1 MWSGMQTPDSL
12 GSSLES
18 PVESALESL
27 WLLLADLRGAVEEE
41 IEAVTTDLSRR
52 RLNRPIP
59 ALSGRLRGEAGTGY
73 RYTFQIAGGTYD
85 IRADDRVRIHAG
97 GRDALGTVHRFDRT
111 LGLLQAVSPE
121 WLGERLDGADLEFD
135 PTWLLRELST
145 RLAEVGQD
153 PEDFF
158 PDTVLGTFGR
168 LPPRLGRVT
177 PRLDS
182 SDDLNAPQRDALER
196 VLGSSAQLVWG
207 PPGTGKSRLVAR
219 AALELALEGRV
230 LLAATTNG
238 AVDEIARRLA
248 AIADPSM
255 LDRDRIIRVGFDLGA
270 APDTRIDLGAVL
282 ARRIEGGAGGVDR
295 TLAEHEG
302 RLGARPPSG
311 SRGASGARGT
321 REEAPAPSPYARAG
335 RLLSL
340 ARARRDTE
348 SARSLGRAMLE
359 IARQAELALEEADI
373 VLTTFAR
380 LSIREELRDL
390 RFESL
395 LIDEASTA
403 PLPYV
408 ALAASRVAGPAIAVG
423 DFQQLPPVVSSTAP
437 AAARWLRTDL
447 FREAGVVPDT
457 GADAGAGGALPS
469 PNDGLCAMLDL
480 QYRMAPDIRELV
492 SEFFYGGRLRDA
504 PEVAERATRRA
515 TGQGT
520 AHAALTV
527 FDTSGLDPR
536 VERVDGSR
544 RNRAHAEAV
553 ADFVGAAARDG
564 IDDIA
569 VVSPY
574 RAQTRHLNDLIRRRL
589 GRAAPAGLEVS
600 TIHRFQGREK
610 RLVIID
616 TVDAPPGRSWFLDE
630 RRNRDFPRL
639 LNVALSRA
647 RERLVIVATVAGL
660 RRTLPRE
667 ALLNRLLVH
676 VERSGSRI
684 AAAPTDLWH
693 GR

>member
-1 MWSGMQTPDSL
+1 M
-12 GSSLES
+12 
-18 PVESALESL
+18 
-27 WLLLADLRGAVEEE
+27 WLLLADLRVAIDEE
-41 IEAVTTDLSRR
+41 IEAVAADLSRR
-52 RLNRPIP
+52 RLDRPIP
-59 ALSGRLRGEAGTGY
+59 ALSGRLRGEAGTGH

-85 IRADDRVRIHAG
+85 IRVDDRVRIHAG
-97 GRDALGTVHRFDRT
+97 GREALGTVHRFDRT

-121 WLGERLDGADLEFD
+121 WLGERLDGAELEFD
-135 PTWLLRELST
+135 PTWLLRELSQ
-145 RLAEVGQD
+145 RLAEVGRD

-158 PDTVLGTFGR
+158 PDTVLGAFGR
-168 LPPRLGRVT
+168 RPPRLGRES
-177 PRLDS
+177 PRLES
-182 SDDLNAPQRDALER
+182 SGDLNEPQRDALER

-219 AALELALEGRV
+219 AALELAVRGRV
-230 LLAATTNG
+230 LVAATTNG

-248 AIADPSM
+248 LVADPAL

-270 APDTRIDLGAVL
+270 APDARIDLGAVL

-302 RLGARPPSG
+302 RLGARRSAEGREGRPGGRPSAG
-311 SRGASGARGT
+311 GRGDP
-321 REEAPAPSPYARAG
+321 PAPSPYVRAG
-335 RLLSL
+335 RLLAL
-340 ARARRDTE
+340 ARSRNDAE

-380 LSIREELRDL
+380 LSIREELREL

-447 FREAGVVPDT
+447 FREAGVVDEALPS
-457 GADAGAGGALPS
+457 LPS

-504 PEVAERATRRA
+504 PEIAERAAERGAPAVGAAAAGGA
-515 TGQGT
+515 TAG
-520 AHAALTV
+520 AVTV
-527 FDTSGLDPR
+527 LDTSGLDPR

-544 RNRAHAEAV
+544 RNRTHAEAV

-574 RAQTRHLNDLIRRRL
+574 RAQTRHLNDLVRRRL
-589 GRAAPAGLEVS
+589 GRAAPANLEVS

-660 RRTLPRE
+660 RRTLPPE
-667 ALLNRLLVH
+667 ALLNRLLAH
-676 VERSGSRI
+676 VEQSGSRVG
-684 AAAPTDLWH
+684 AAPADLWH

>member
-1 MWSGMQTPDSL
+1 M
-12 GSSLES
+12 
-18 PVESALESL
+18 
-27 WLLLADLRGAVEEE
+27 
-41 IEAVTTDLSRR
+41 
-52 RLNRPIP
+52 
-59 ALSGRLRGEAGTGY
+59 
-73 RYTFQIAGGTYD
+73 
-85 IRADDRVRIHAG
+85 RIHAG
-97 GRDALGTVHRFDRT
+97 GREALGTVHRFDRT

-153 PEDFF
+153 PDDFF

-168 LPPRLGRVT
+168 LPPRLGRLP

-219 AALELALEGRV
+219 AALELALGGRV
-230 LLAATTNG
+230 LVAATTNG

-248 AIADPSM
+248 AIADPAM
-255 LDRDRIIRVGFDLGA
+255 LAGDRIIRVGFDLGA
-270 APDTRIDLGAVL
+270 APDTRIDLGAAL

-295 TLAEHEG
+295 TLAEHEA
-302 RLGARPPSG
+302 RLGGRPPSG
-311 SRGASGARGT
+311 SRGVPGSRGT
-321 REEAPAPSPYARAG
+321 QADAPALNPYARAG

-340 ARARRDTE
+340 ARARNDTE

-359 IARQAELALEEADI
+359 IARQSELALEEADI

-380 LSIREELRDL
+380 LSIREELREL

-408 ALAASRVAGPAIAVG
+408 ALAASRVAGPSIAIG

-457 GADAGAGGALPS
+457 GAAARAAAADVMADTGVAAGADTAAGAALPS
-469 PNDGLCAMLDL
+469 PHDGLCAMLDL
-480 QYRMAPDIRELV
+480 QYRMAPEIRELV

-504 PEVAERATRRA
+504 PEVAERATERGTGRA

-564 IDDIA
+564 IEDIA

-647 RERLVIVATVAGL
+647 RDRLVIVATVAGL

>member
-1 MWSGMQTPDSL
+1 MT
-12 GSSLES
+12 
-18 PVESALESL
+18 
-27 WLLLADLRGAVEEE
+27 DLRVAIDEE
-41 IEAVTTDLSRR
+41 IEAVTADLSRR
-52 RLNRPIP
+52 RLDRPIP

-97 GRDALGTVHRFDRT
+97 GREALGVVHRFDRT
-111 LGLLQAVSPE
+111 LGLLQAVSPD
-121 WLGERLDGADLEFD
+121 WLGERLDGAELEFD
-135 PTWLLRELST
+135 PTWLLRELSA

-158 PDTVLGTFGR
+158 PDTVLGAFGR
-168 LPPRLGRVT
+168 LPPRLGRESA
-177 PRLDS
+177 RLDS
-182 SDDLNAPQRDALER
+182 SADLNEPQRDALER

-219 AALELALEGRV
+219 AALELALRGRV
-230 LLAATTNG
+230 LVAATTNG

-248 AIADPSM
+248 SIADPTM

-270 APDTRIDLGAVL
+270 APDTRIDLGAAL
-282 ARRIEGGAGGVDR
+282 ARRIEGGAGGVDSA
-295 TLAEHEG
+295 LAEHEEQ
-302 RLGARPPSG
+302 LGARPPAG
-311 SRGASGARGT
+311 S
-321 REEAPAPSPYARAG
+321 PALSPYARAG

-340 ARARRDTE
+340 ARSRGNAE
-348 SARSLGRAMLE
+348 SARALGRVMLE
-359 IARQAELALEEADI
+359 IARQAERVLEEADI

-380 LSIREELRDL
+380 LSIREELREL

-447 FREAGVVPDT
+447 FREAGVV
-457 GADAGAGGALPS
+457 GGAGAGIDRGAAAVDEAGAGPPLPS
-469 PNDGLCAMLDL
+469 PNDQLCAMLDL

-504 PEVAERATRRA
+504 PEIAARAAAVAARATEP
-515 TGQGT
+515 
-520 AHAALTV
+520 AALAV
-527 FDTSGLDPR
+527 LDTSTLDPR
-536 VERVDGSR
+536 VERLDGSR
-544 RNRAHAEAV
+544 RNRTHAEAV

-589 GRAAPAGLEVS
+589 GRAAPANLEVS

-647 RERLVIVATVAGL
+647 RDRLVIVATVAGL

-667 ALLNRLLVH
+667 ALLNRLLAH
-676 VERSGSRI
+676 VERSGTRLD
-684 AAAPTDLWH
+684 ATPTDLWH
-693 GR
+693 GT

>member
-1 MWSGMQTPDSL
+1 M
-12 GSSLES
+12 
-18 PVESALESL
+18 
-27 WLLLADLRGAVEEE
+27 WLLLADLRVAIDEE
-41 IEAVTTDLSRR
+41 IEAVSADLSRR
-52 RLNRPIP
+52 RLDRPIP
-59 ALSGRLRGEAGTGY
+59 ALSGRLRGEAGTGH

-97 GRDALGTVHRFDRT
+97 GREALGTVHRFDRT

-121 WLGERLDGADLEFD
+121 WLGERLDGAELEFD
-135 PTWLLRELST
+135 PTWLLRELSQ
-145 RLAEVGQD
+145 RLAEVGRD

-158 PDTVLGTFGR
+158 PDTVLGAFGR
-168 LPPRLGRVT
+168 RPPSLGRA
-177 PRLDS
+177 PARLES
-182 SDDLNAPQRDALER
+182 SEDLNQPQRDALER

-219 AALELALEGRV
+219 AALELAVRGRV
-230 LLAATTNG
+230 LVAATTNG

-248 AIADPSM
+248 SVADPVM

-302 RLGARPPSG
+302 RLGARAPAG
-311 SRGASGARGT
+311 GRG
-321 REEAPAPSPYARAG
+321 EAPVLSPYARAG
-335 RLLSL
+335 RLLAL
-340 ARARRDTE
+340 ARTRNDAE
-348 SARSLGRAMLE
+348 SARTLGRAMLE
-359 IARQAELALEEADI
+359 IARQAERALEEAHI
-373 VLTTFAR
+373 ILTTFAR
-380 LSIREELRDL
+380 LSIREELREL

-437 AAARWLRTDL
+437 AAVRWLRTDL
-447 FREAGVVPDT
+447 FREAGVV
-457 GADAGAGGALPS
+457 GEAGPSLPS

-480 QYRMAPDIRELV
+480 QYRMAPEIRELV

-504 PEVAERATRRA
+504 PEIAERQAEQAAHASAGTVSA
-515 TGQGT
+515 AGT
-520 AHAALTV
+520 AAAVTV
-527 FDTSGLDPR
+527 LDTSGLDPR

-544 RNRAHAEAV
+544 RNRTHAEAV

-574 RAQTRHLNDLIRRRL
+574 RAQTRHLSDLVRRRL
-589 GRAAPAGLEVS
+589 GRAAPASLEVS

-660 RRTLPRE
+660 RRTLPPE
-667 ALLNRLLVH
+667 ALLNRLLSH
-676 VERSGSRI
+676 VEQSGSRI
-684 AAAPTDLWH
+684 DAAPADLWH

>member
-1 MWSGMQTPDSL
+1 M
-12 GSSLES
+12 
-18 PVESALESL
+18 AI
-27 WLLLADLRGAVEEE
+27 EEE
-41 IEAVTTDLSRR
+41 IEAIAADLAR
-52 RLNRPIP
+52 RLLHRPIP
-59 ALSGRLRGEAGTGY
+59 ALSGRLRGEAGTGH
-73 RYTFQIAGGTYD
+73 RYAFQIAGGTYD
-85 IRADDRVRIHAG
+85 IRADDRVRIHAA
-97 GRDALGTVHRFDRT
+97 GRDALGVVHRFDRT
-111 LGLLQAVSPE
+111 LGLLQVVSPE
-121 WLGERLDGADLEFD
+121 WLGERLDGAELEFD

-158 PDTVLGTFGR
+158 PDTVLGAFGR
-168 LPPRLGRVT
+168 LPPRLDRES

-182 SDDLNAPQRDALER
+182 SADLNEPQRAALER

-219 AALELALEGRV
+219 AALELALRGRV
-230 LLAATTNG
+230 LVAATTNG

-248 AIADPSM
+248 TIADPAM
-255 LDRDRIIRVGFDLGA
+255 LERDRIIRVGFDLGA
-270 APDTRIDLGAVL
+270 APDSRIDLGAAL

-302 RLGARPPSG
+302 RLGAHSPDRP
-311 SRGASGARGT
+311 AAGT
-321 REEAPAPSPYARAG
+321 REGRPPPLNPYARAG

-340 ARARRDTE
+340 ARSRRNAA
-348 SARSLGRAMLE
+348 SARALGRDMLE
-359 IARQAELALEEADI
+359 VARPAEAVLEEADI

-380 LSIREELRDL
+380 LSIREELREL

-395 LIDEASTA
+395 VIDEASTA

-437 AAARWLRTDL
+437 AATRWLRTDL
-447 FREAGVVPDT
+447 FREAGVV
-457 GADAGAGGALPS
+457 GGAGGVGVPDEAAAAGRPSAADGSAAWSGAGAWGVSGRGASLPS

-504 PEVAERATRRA
+504 PEVAERGTGQPTGRGVRRA
-515 TGQGT
+515 PER
-520 AHAALTV
+520 APLAVL
-527 FDTSGLDPR
+527 DTSGLDPR

-544 RNRAHAEAV
+544 RNRTHAEAV

-589 GRAAPAGLEVS
+589 GRAAPAALEVS

-647 RERLVIVATVAGL
+647 RERLIIVATVAGL

-667 ALLNRLLVH
+667 ALLNRVLTH
-676 VERSGSRI
+676 VERMGSRI
-684 AAAPTDLWH
+684 DPTPTDLWSAP
-693 GR
+693 

>member
-1 MWSGMQTPDSL
+1 M
-12 GSSLES
+12 
-18 PVESALESL
+18 
-27 WLLLADLRGAVEEE
+27 ADLRVAIEDE
-41 IEAVTTDLSRR
+41 IEAIAADLSRR
-52 RLNRPIP
+52 RLDRPI
-59 ALSGRLRGEAGTGY
+59 AVLSGRLRGEAGIGY
-73 RYTFQIAGGTYD
+73 RYAFQIAGETYD

-97 GRDALGTVHRFDRT
+97 GRDALGVVHRFDRT

-121 WLGERLDGADLEFD
+121 WLGERLDGSELEFD
-135 PTWLLRELST
+135 PTWLLRELSA

-153 PEDFF
+153 PADFF
-158 PDTVLGTFGR
+158 PGTVLEAFGR
-168 LPPRLGRVT
+168 LPPRLGRGT
-177 PRLDS
+177 LRLDS
-182 SDDLNAPQRDALER
+182 SADLNEPQRDALER
-196 VLGSSAQLVWG
+196 VLGSSVQLVWG

-219 AALELALEGRV
+219 AALELALRGRV
-230 LLAATTNG
+230 LVAATTNG

-248 AIADPSM
+248 SIAEPAA

-270 APDTRIDLGAVL
+270 APDSRIDLGAAL

-295 TLAEHEG
+295 TLADLEVQL
-302 RLGARPPSG
+302 RARPPAG
-311 SRGASGARGT
+311 R
-321 REEAPAPSPYARAG
+321 REGAPAPNPYARAG
-335 RLLSL
+335 RLRSL
-340 ARARRDTE
+340 ARSRNDAEAARQV
-348 SARSLGRAMLE
+348 GRVMLE
-359 IARQAELALEEADI
+359 IARQAELVLKEADI

-380 LSIREELRDL
+380 LAIREELRAL

-403 PLPYV
+403 PLPQV

-423 DFQQLPPVVSSTAP
+423 DFQQLPPVVSSKTP

-447 FREAGVVPDT
+447 FREAGVVD
-457 GADAGAGGALPS
+457 GARVVGGVDPVGGVPAVGAAEAVSAARAMDGVGAGSALPS

-504 PEVAERATRRA
+504 PEIAERVTQR
-515 TGQGT
+515 
-520 AHAALTV
+520 AALSV
-527 FDTSGLDPR
+527 LDTSGLDPR

-544 RNRAHAEAV
+544 RNRAHAHAV
-553 ADFVGAAARDG
+553 ADFLGGAAQDG
-564 IDDIA
+564 LDDIA

-574 RAQTRHLNDLIRRRL
+574 RAQTRHLSDLIRRRL
-589 GRAAPAGLEVS
+589 GRAAPAGLDVS

-610 RLVIID
+610 RLVVID

-630 RRNRDFPRL
+630 RRNRDLPRL

-647 RERLVIVATVAGL
+647 REQLVIVATVAGL
-660 RRTLPRE
+660 RRTLPRG
-667 ALLNRLLVH
+667 ALLNRLLAH

-684 AAAPTDLWH
+684 DAAPADLWR

>member
-1 MWSGMQTPDSL
+1 M
-12 GSSLES
+12 
-18 PVESALESL
+18 
-27 WLLLADLRGAVEEE
+27 WLLLADLRVAIDEE
-41 IEAVTTDLSRR
+41 IEAVAADLSRR
-52 RLNRPIP
+52 RLDRPIP
-59 ALSGRLRGEAGTGY
+59 ALSGRLRGDAGTGH
-73 RYTFQIAGGTYD
+73 RYTFQVAGGTYD

-97 GRDALGTVHRFDRT
+97 GREALGTVHRFDRT

-121 WLGERLDGADLEFD
+121 WLGERLDGAELEFD
-135 PTWLLRELST
+135 PTWLLRELSQ
-145 RLAEVGQD
+145 RLVEVGRD

-158 PDTVLGTFGR
+158 PDTVLGAFGR
-168 LPPRLGRVT
+168 RPPSLGRESA
-177 PRLDS
+177 RLES
-182 SDDLNAPQRDALER
+182 SDDLNEPQRDALER

-219 AALELALEGRV
+219 AALELAVRGRV
-230 LLAATTNG
+230 LVAATTNG

-248 AIADPSM
+248 SVADPVM
-255 LDRDRIIRVGFDLGA
+255 LGRDRIIRVGFDLGA

-295 TLAEHEG
+295 TLAEHEA
-302 RLGARPPSG
+302 RLGARPPAAG
-311 SRGASGARGT
+311 REGRPGARAPDGG
-321 REEAPAPSPYARAG
+321 REEAPVLSPYARAG
-335 RLLSL
+335 RLLAL
-340 ARARRDTE
+340 ARTRNDAE
-348 SARSLGRAMLE
+348 SARTLGRAMLE
-359 IARQAELALEEADI
+359 IARQAELALEEAAI

-380 LSIREELRDL
+380 LSIREELREL

-437 AAARWLRTDL
+437 AAVRWLRTDL
-447 FREAGVVPDT
+447 FREAGVVDET
-457 GADAGAGGALPS
+457 ASLPS

-480 QYRMAPDIRELV
+480 QYRMVPDIRQLV

-504 PEVAERATRRA
+504 PEITERAAGRAAPA
-515 TGQGT
+515 TGPTTVGGT
-520 AHAALTV
+520 TAGAVTV
-527 FDTSGLDPR
+527 LDTSGLDPR

-544 RNRAHAEAV
+544 RNRTHAEAV
-553 ADFVGAAARDG
+553 ADFVGVAARDG

-574 RAQTRHLNDLIRRRL
+574 RAQTRHLSDLVRRRL
-589 GRAAPAGLEVS
+589 GRAAPANLEVS

-667 ALLNRLLVH
+667 ALLNRLLAH
-676 VERSGSRI
+676 VEQSGTRI
-684 AAAPTDLWH
+684 DAAPADLWH

>member
-1 MWSGMQTPDSL
+1 M
-12 GSSLES
+12 
-18 PVESALESL
+18 
-27 WLLLADLRGAVEEE
+27 ADLQVAIEEE
-41 IEAVTTDLSRR
+41 IEAVAADLSRR
-52 RLNRPIP
+52 RLDRPIP
-59 ALSGRLRGEAGTGY
+59 ALSGRSRGEAGTGY
-73 RYTFQIAGGTYD
+73 RYAFQIAGGTYD
-85 IRADDRVRIHAG
+85 IRADDRVRIHSG
-97 GRDALGTVHRFDRT
+97 GRDALGVVLRFDRT
-111 LGLLQAVSPE
+111 LGLLQAVSTE
-121 WLGERLDGADLEFD
+121 WLGERLDGAELEFD
-135 PTWLLRELST
+135 PTWLLRELSA
-145 RLAEVGQD
+145 RLAELGQD

-158 PDTVLGTFGR
+158 PDTVLGAFGR
-168 LPPRLGRVT
+168 VPPRLGRDA
-177 PRLDS
+177 PRLAS
-182 SDDLNAPQRDALER
+182 SEDLNEPQRDALER

-219 AALELALEGRV
+219 AALELGLRGRV
-230 LLAATTNG
+230 LVAATTNG

-248 AIADPSM
+248 SIADPAM
-255 LDRDRIIRVGFDLGA
+255 LDRNRIIRVGFDLGA
-270 APDTRIDLGAVL
+270 APDTRLDLGAAL
-282 ARRIEGGAGGVDR
+282 ARRIDGGAGGVDR
-295 TLAEHEG
+295 TLADLEG
-302 RLGARPPSG
+302 RLTTGPSSG
-311 SRGASGARGT
+311 SREDGSGLN
-321 REEAPAPSPYARAG
+321 PYARAG

-340 ARARRDTE
+340 ARSRGDTE
-348 SARSLGRAMLE
+348 AARNLGRAMLE
-359 IARQAELALEEADI
+359 IARQAERVLEEADI

-437 AAARWLRTDL
+437 AAARWLRRDL
-447 FREAGVVPDT
+447 FREAGVVDE
-457 GADAGAGGALPS
+457 AGAGSPLPS

-504 PEVAERATRRA
+504 PEIARRVAKGAP
-515 TGQGT
+515 
-520 AHAALTV
+520 LTV
-527 FDTSGLDPR
+527 LDTSGLDPR

-553 ADFVGAAARDG
+553 ADYLAAAARDG
-564 IDDIA
+564 VDDIA

-574 RAQTRHLNDLIRRRL
+574 RAQTRYLRNLIRRRL
-589 GRAAPAGLEVS
+589 GRAGPGDLEVS

-610 RLVIID
+610 RLVLID

-647 RERLVIVATVAGL
+647 RDNLVIVATVAGL
-660 RRTLPRE
+660 RRTLPGE
-667 ALLNRLLVH
+667 ALLNRLLRH
-676 VERSGSRI
+676 LEQSGSRI
-684 AAAPTDLWH
+684 DAAPTDLWH

>member
-1 MWSGMQTPDSL
+1 M
-12 GSSLES
+12 
-18 PVESALESL
+18 
-27 WLLLADLRGAVEEE
+27 WLLLADLRGAIEEE
-41 IEAVTTDLSRR
+41 IEAVAADLARR
-52 RLNRPIP
+52 RLDRPIP

-97 GRDALGTVHRFDRT
+97 GRDALGVVHRFDRT
-111 LGLLQAVSPE
+111 LGLLQTVSPE
-121 WLGERLDGADLEFD
+121 WLGERLDGAELEFD

-158 PDTVLGTFGR
+158 PDTVLGAFGR
-168 LPPRLGRVT
+168 LAPRLGRAS
-177 PRLDS
+177 PQLDS
-182 SDDLNAPQRDALER
+182 SDDLNEPQRDALER

-219 AALELALEGRV
+219 AALELALRGRV
-230 LLAATTNG
+230 LVAATTNG

-248 AIADPSM
+248 AIADPTM
-255 LDRDRIIRVGFDLGA
+255 LEGDRIIRVGFDLGA
-270 APDTRIDLGAVL
+270 APDSRLDLGAAL

-302 RLGARPPSG
+302 RLRARPP
-311 SRGASGARGT
+311 AGARG
-321 REEAPAPSPYARAG
+321 EAPALNPYARAG
-335 RLLSL
+335 RLLAL
-340 ARARRDTE
+340 ARSRNDGE
-348 SARSLGRAMLE
+348 SARTLGRVMLE
-359 IARQAELALEEADI
+359 IARQAERVLEEADI

-380 LSIREELRDL
+380 LSIREELREL

-403 PLPYV
+403 PLPCV
-408 ALAASRVAGPAIAVG
+408 ALAASRVAGPVVAVG

-437 AAARWLRTDL
+437 AAMRWLRTDL
-447 FREAGVVPDT
+447 FREAGVV
-457 GADAGAGGALPS
+457 GGAGTPEEAEAAGGAEAGTALPS
-469 PNDGLCAMLDL
+469 PKDGLCAMLDL
-480 QYRMAPDIRELV
+480 QYRMASDIRELV

-504 PEVAERATRRA
+504 PEIAERGAGRA
-515 TGQGT
+515 AGRAPEQ
-520 AHAALTV
+520 AALAV
-527 FDTSGLDPR
+527 LDTSDLNPR

-553 ADFVGAAARDG
+553 ADFLGAAARDG

-574 RAQTRHLNDLIRRRL
+574 RAQTRHLGDLIRRRL
-589 GRAAPAGLEVS
+589 GRAAPSDLEVS

-647 RERLVIVATVAGL
+647 RHRLVIVATITGL
-660 RRTLPRE
+660 RRTLPPE
-667 ALLNRLLVH
+667 ALLNRLLAQ
-676 VERSGSRI
+676 VERSGARI
-684 AAAPTDLWH
+684 DAAPTDLWH

>member
-1 MWSGMQTPDSL
+1 MST
-12 GSSLES
+12 
-18 PVESALESL
+18 
-27 WLLLADLRGAVEEE
+27 
-41 IEAVTTDLSRR
+41 
-52 RLNRPIP
+52 
-59 ALSGRLRGEAGTGY
+59 
-73 RYTFQIAGGTYD
+73 
-85 IRADDRVRIHAG
+85 
-97 GRDALGTVHRFDRT
+97 
-111 LGLLQAVSPE
+111 E
-121 WLGERLDGADLEFD
+121 WLGERLDGAELEFD
-135 PTWLLRELST
+135 PTWLLRELSA
-145 RLAEVGQD
+145 RLAELGQD

-158 PDTVLGTFGR
+158 PDTVLGAFGR
-168 LPPRLGRVT
+168 VPPRLGRDA
-177 PRLDS
+177 PRLAS
-182 SDDLNAPQRDALER
+182 SEDLNEPQRDALER

-219 AALELALEGRV
+219 AALELGLRGRV
-230 LLAATTNG
+230 LVAATTNG

-248 AIADPSM
+248 SIADPAM

-270 APDTRIDLGAVL
+270 APDTRLDLGAAL
-282 ARRIEGGAGGVDR
+282 ARRIDGGAGGVDR
-295 TLAEHEG
+295 TLADLEG
-302 RLGARPPSG
+302 RLTTGPSSG
-311 SRGASGARGT
+311 SREDASGLN
-321 REEAPAPSPYARAG
+321 PYARAG

-340 ARARRDTE
+340 ARSRGDTE
-348 SARSLGRAMLE
+348 AARNLGRAMLE
-359 IARQAELALEEADI
+359 ITRQAERVLEEASI

-437 AAARWLRTDL
+437 AAARWLRRDL
-447 FREAGVVPDT
+447 FREAGVVDE
-457 GADAGAGGALPS
+457 AGPGVVLPS

-504 PEVAERATRRA
+504 SEVSKRVTK
-515 TGQGT
+515 G
-520 AHAALTV
+520 AALTV
-527 FDTSGLDPR
+527 LDTSGLDPR

-544 RNRAHAEAV
+544 RNRTHAEAV
-553 ADFVGAAARDG
+553 ADYLAAAARDG
-564 IDDIA
+564 VDDIA

-574 RAQTRHLNDLIRRRL
+574 RAQTRHLRDLIRRRL
-589 GRAAPAGLEVS
+589 GRVAPAGLEVS

-610 RLVIID
+610 RLVLID

-647 RERLVIVATVAGL
+647 RENLVIVASVAGL
-660 RRTLPRE
+660 RRTLPDE
-667 ALLNRLLVH
+667 ALLNRLLRH
-676 VERSGSRI
+676 LEQSGSRI
-684 AAAPTDLWH
+684 DAAPTDLWH

>member
-1 MWSGMQTPDSL
+1 M
-12 GSSLES
+12 
-18 PVESALESL
+18 
-27 WLLLADLRGAVEEE
+27 ADLRLAIEEE
-41 IEAVTTDLSRR
+41 IEAVAADLSRR
-52 RLNRPIP
+52 RLDRPIP
-59 ALSGRLRGEAGTGY
+59 ALSGRLRGEAGTGH

-97 GRDALGTVHRFDRT
+97 GREALGTVHRFDRT

-121 WLGERLDGADLEFD
+121 WLGERLDGAELEFD
-135 PTWLLRELST
+135 PTWLLRELSQ
-145 RLAEVGQD
+145 RLAEVGRD

-158 PDTVLGTFGR
+158 PDTVLGAFGR
-168 LPPRLGRVT
+168 RPPSLGRE
-177 PRLDS
+177 PARLES
-182 SDDLNAPQRDALER
+182 SADLNEPQRDALER

-219 AALELALEGRV
+219 AALELAVRGRV
-230 LLAATTNG
+230 LVAATTNG

-248 AIADPSM
+248 SVADPVM

-270 APDTRIDLGAVL
+270 APDTRLDLGAVL
-282 ARRIEGGAGGVDR
+282 ARRIDGGAGGVDR

-302 RLGARPPSG
+302 RLGARPPAG
-311 SRGASGARGT
+311 GRQGRPGGRAPDGGGG
-321 REEAPAPSPYARAG
+321 EAPVLSPYARAG
-335 RLLSL
+335 RLLAL
-340 ARARRDTE
+340 ARTRNDAE
-348 SARSLGRAMLE
+348 SARTLGRAMLE
-359 IARQAELALEEADI
+359 IARQAERALEEADI

-380 LSIREELRDL
+380 LSIREELREL

-437 AAARWLRTDL
+437 AAVRWLRTDL
-447 FREAGVVPDT
+447 FREAGVVEET
-457 GADAGAGGALPS
+457 GAEAGAGDAGPSLPS

-504 PEVAERATRRA
+504 PEIAERAAER
-515 TGQGT
+515 GPP
-520 AHAALTV
+520 AAGAAAAPVTV
-527 FDTSGLDPR
+527 LDTSGLDPR

-544 RNRAHAEAV
+544 RNRTHAEAV
-553 ADFVGAAARDG
+553 ADFVGAAASGG

-574 RAQTRHLNDLIRRRL
+574 RAQTRHLSDLVRRRL
-589 GRAAPAGLEVS
+589 GRAAPANLEVS

-667 ALLNRLLVH
+667 ALLNRLLAH
-676 VERSGSRI
+676 VEQSGSRI
-684 AAAPTDLWH
+684 DAAPADLWH

>member
-1 MWSGMQTPDSL
+1 MQTPDFS
-12 GSSLES
+12 GSSPES
-18 PVESALESL
+18 SLESL

-52 RLNRPIP
+52 RLDRPIP

-168 LPPRLGRVT
+168 LPPRLGRGS
-177 PRLDS
+177 PQLDS

-230 LLAATTNG
+230 LVAATTNG

-270 APDTRIDLGAVL
+270 APDTRIDLGAAL

-295 TLAEHEG
+295 TLAEHEA

-311 SRGASGARGT
+311 SRVR
-321 REEAPAPSPYARAG
+321 REEAPALNPYARAG

-340 ARARRDTE
+340 ARARNDTE
-348 SARSLGRAMLE
+348 SARSLGRVMLE

-380 LSIREELRDL
+380 LSIREEFREL

-447 FREAGVVPDT
+447 FREVGVVPET
-457 GADAGAGGALPS
+457 GAAAGAALPS

-480 QYRMAPDIRELV
+480 QYRMAPEIRELV

-504 PEVAERATRRA
+504 PEVGERATRRGR
-515 TGQGT
+515 GQGT
-520 AHAALTV
+520 EQAALTV
-527 FDTSGLDPR
+527 FDTSSLDPR

-544 RNRAHAEAV
+544 RNRTHAEAV
-553 ADFVGAAARDG
+553 ADLVGAAARDG
-564 IDDIA
+564 IKDIA

-574 RAQTRHLNDLIRRRL
+574 RAQTRHLNDLVRRRL

-647 RERLVIVATVAGL
+647 RDRLVIVATVTGL
-660 RRTLPRE
+660 RRTLPRQ
-667 ALLNRLLVH
+667 ALLNRLLAH

>member
-1 MWSGMQTPDSL
+1 M
-12 GSSLES
+12 
-18 PVESALESL
+18 
-27 WLLLADLRGAVEEE
+27 ADLRVAIEEE
-41 IEAVTTDLSRR
+41 IEAVAADLSRR
-52 RLNRPIP
+52 RLDRPIP
-59 ALSGRLRGEAGTGY
+59 ALSGRLRGEAGTGH

-97 GRDALGTVHRFDRT
+97 GREALGTVHRFDRT

-121 WLGERLDGADLEFD
+121 WLGERLDGAELEFD
-135 PTWLLRELST
+135 PTWLLRELSQ
-145 RLAEVGQD
+145 RLAEVGRD

-158 PDTVLGTFGR
+158 PDTVLGAFGR
-168 LPPRLGRVT
+168 RPPSLGRE
-177 PRLDS
+177 PARLES
-182 SDDLNAPQRDALER
+182 SEDLNEPQRDALER

-219 AALELALEGRV
+219 AALELSVRGRV
-230 LLAATTNG
+230 LVAATTNG

-248 AIADPSM
+248 SVADPAM

-302 RLGARPPSG
+302 RLGARPPAG
-311 SRGASGARGT
+311 GRG
-321 REEAPAPSPYARAG
+321 EAPVLSPYARAG
-335 RLLSL
+335 RLLAL
-340 ARARRDTE
+340 ARSRNDAE

-359 IARQAELALEEADI
+359 IARQAERALEEADI

-380 LSIREELRDL
+380 LSIREELREL

-437 AAARWLRTDL
+437 AAVRWLRTDL
-447 FREAGVVPDT
+447 FREAGVVDEASSLPSLPSEPS
-457 GADAGAGGALPS
+457 LPS

-504 PEVAERATRRA
+504 PEIAERAAEGTGHVARPAAAGGA
-515 TGQGT
+515 TAGPV
-520 AHAALTV
+520 TV
-527 FDTSGLDPR
+527 LDTSGLDPR

-544 RNRAHAEAV
+544 RNRTHAEAV
-553 ADFVGAAARDG
+553 ADFVGAAASGG
-564 IDDIA
+564 IGDIA

-574 RAQTRHLNDLIRRRL
+574 RAQTRHLSDLVRRRL
-589 GRAAPAGLEVS
+589 GRAAPANLEVS

-667 ALLNRLLVH
+667 ALLNRLIAH
-676 VERSGSRI
+676 VEQSGTRI
-684 AAAPTDLWH
+684 DAAPADLWH

>member
-1 MWSGMQTPDSL
+1 M
-12 GSSLES
+12 
-18 PVESALESL
+18 
-27 WLLLADLRGAVEEE
+27 ADLRVAIDEE
-41 IEAVTTDLSRR
+41 IEAVTADLSRR
-52 RLNRPIP
+52 RLDRPIP

-73 RYTFQIAGGTYD
+73 RYAFQIAGGTYD

-97 GRDALGTVHRFDRT
+97 GREALGVVHRFDRT
-111 LGLLQAVSPE
+111 LGLLQAVSPD
-121 WLGERLDGADLEFD
+121 WLGERLDGAELEFD

-153 PEDFF
+153 PEEYF
-158 PDTVLGTFGR
+158 PDTVLGAFGR
-168 LPPRLGRVT
+168 LPPRLGRES

-182 SDDLNAPQRDALER
+182 SADLNEPQLDALER

-219 AALELALEGRV
+219 AALELALRGRV
-230 LLAATTNG
+230 LVAATTNG

-248 AIADPSM
+248 SIAEPAL

-270 APDTRIDLGAVL
+270 APDTRIDLGAAL
-282 ARRIEGGAGGVDR
+282 ARRIDGGAGGVDR
-295 TLAEHEG
+295 TLAEHEEQ
-302 RLGARPPSG
+302 LGARPPA
-311 SRGASGARGT
+311 AS
-321 REEAPAPSPYARAG
+321 PALNPYARAG

-340 ARARRDTE
+340 ARSRGNAE
-348 SARSLGRAMLE
+348 SARALGRVMLE
-359 IARQAELALEEADI
+359 IARQAEAVLEEADI

-380 LSIREELRDL
+380 LSIREELREL

-437 AAARWLRTDL
+437 AAMRWLRTDL
-447 FREAGVVPDT
+447 FREAGVV
-457 GADAGAGGALPS
+457 GGAGAGDEAGAALPS
-469 PNDGLCAMLDL
+469 PHDGLCAMLDL

-492 SEFFYGGRLRDA
+492 SGFFYGGRLRDA
-504 PEVAERATRRA
+504 PAIAERAAAVATRA
-515 TGQGT
+515 PQP
-520 AHAALTV
+520 APLSV
-527 FDTSGLDPR
+527 LDTSGLDPR

-544 RNRAHAEAV
+544 RNRTHAEAV

-589 GRAAPAGLEVS
+589 GRAAPANLEVS

-647 RERLVIVATVAGL
+647 RDRLVIVATITGL

-667 ALLNRLLVH
+667 ALLNRLLSH
-676 VERSGSRI
+676 VEQSGSRI
-684 AAAPTDLWH
+684 DATPTDLWH
-693 GR
+693 GT

>member
-1 MWSGMQTPDSL
+1 M
-12 GSSLES
+12 
-18 PVESALESL
+18 
-27 WLLLADLRGAVEEE
+27 ADLRVAIDDE
-41 IEAVTTDLSRR
+41 IEAVTADLSRR
-52 RLNRPIP
+52 RLDRPIP

-85 IRADDRVRIHAG
+85 IRADDRVRVHAG
-97 GRDALGTVHRFDRT
+97 GREALGVVHRFDRT

-121 WLGERLDGADLEFD
+121 WLGERLDGAELEFD
-135 PTWLLRELST
+135 PTWLLRELSA
-145 RLAEVGQD
+145 RLAEVGQE

-158 PDTVLGTFGR
+158 PDTVLGAFGR
-168 LPPRLGRVT
+168 LPPRLGRES

-182 SDDLNAPQRDALER
+182 SADLNGPQLDALER

-219 AALELALEGRV
+219 AALELALRGRV
-230 LLAATTNG
+230 LVAATTNG

-248 AIADPSM
+248 SIADPTL

-270 APDTRIDLGAVL
+270 APDTRIDLGAAL

-295 TLAEHEG
+295 TLAEHEAQ
-302 RLGARPPSG
+302 LGAHPP
-311 SRGASGARGT
+311 AR
-321 REEAPAPSPYARAG
+321 APALNPYARAG

-340 ARARRDTE
+340 ARSRGNAE
-348 SARSLGRAMLE
+348 SARALGRVMQE
-359 IARQAELALEEADI
+359 IARQAELVLEEADI

-380 LSIREELRDL
+380 LSIREELREL

-408 ALAASRVAGPAIAVG
+408 ALAASRVAGPAIAIG

-447 FREAGVVPDT
+447 FREAGVVG
-457 GADAGAGGALPS
+457 GAGAGDEAGGHPAAGGALPS
-469 PNDGLCAMLDL
+469 PHDGLCAMLDL

-492 SEFFYGGRLRDA
+492 SDFFYGGRLRDA
-504 PEVAERATRRA
+504 PEIAERAT
-515 TGQGT
+515 QP
-520 AHAALTV
+520 AALSV
-527 FDTSGLDPR
+527 LDTSGLDPR

-544 RNRAHAEAV
+544 RNRTHAEAV

-589 GRAAPAGLEVS
+589 GRAAPANLEVS

-660 RRTLPRE
+660 RRTLPHE
-667 ALLNRLLVH
+667 ALLNRLLTH
-676 VERSGSRI
+676 VEQSGTRLD
-684 AAAPTDLWH
+684 ATPTDLWH
-693 GR
+693 GT

>member
-1 MWSGMQTPDSL
+1 M
-12 GSSLES
+12 
-18 PVESALESL
+18 
-27 WLLLADLRGAVEEE
+27 WLLLADLRVAIEEE
-41 IEAVTTDLSRR
+41 IEAVAADLSRR
-52 RLNRPIP
+52 RLDRPIP
-59 ALSGRLRGEAGTGY
+59 ALSGRLRGEAGTGH

-97 GRDALGTVHRFDRT
+97 GREALGTVHRFDRT

-121 WLGERLDGADLEFD
+121 WLGERLDGAELEFD
-135 PTWLLRELST
+135 PTWLLRELSQ
-145 RLAEVGQD
+145 RLAEVGRD

-158 PDTVLGTFGR
+158 PDTVLGAFGR
-168 LPPRLGRVT
+168 RPPSLGRE
-177 PRLDS
+177 PARLES
-182 SDDLNAPQRDALER
+182 SEDLNEPQRDALER

-219 AALELALEGRV
+219 AALELSVRGRV
-230 LLAATTNG
+230 LVAATTNG

-248 AIADPSM
+248 SVADPAM

-302 RLGARPPSG
+302 RLGARPPAG
-311 SRGASGARGT
+311 GRG
-321 REEAPAPSPYARAG
+321 EAPVLSPYARAG
-335 RLLSL
+335 RLLAL
-340 ARARRDTE
+340 ARSRNDAE

-359 IARQAELALEEADI
+359 IARQAERALEEADI

-380 LSIREELRDL
+380 LSIREELREL

-437 AAARWLRTDL
+437 AAVRWLRTDL
-447 FREAGVVPDT
+447 FREAGVVDEASSLPSLPSEPS
-457 GADAGAGGALPS
+457 LPS

-504 PEVAERATRRA
+504 PEIAERAAEGTGHVARPAAAGGA
-515 TGQGT
+515 TAGPV
-520 AHAALTV
+520 TV
-527 FDTSGLDPR
+527 LDTSGLDPR

-544 RNRAHAEAV
+544 RNRTHAEAV
-553 ADFVGAAARDG
+553 ADFVGAAASGG
-564 IDDIA
+564 IGDIA

-574 RAQTRHLNDLIRRRL
+574 RAQTRHLSDLVRRRL
-589 GRAAPAGLEVS
+589 GRAAPANLEVS

-667 ALLNRLLVH
+667 ALLNRLIAH
-676 VERSGSRI
+676 VEQSGTRI
-684 AAAPTDLWH
+684 DAAPADLWH

>member
-1 MWSGMQTPDSL
+1 M
-12 GSSLES
+12 
-18 PVESALESL
+18 
-27 WLLLADLRGAVEEE
+27 WLLLADLRVAIEEE
-41 IEAVTTDLSRR
+41 IEAVAADLSRR
-52 RLNRPIP
+52 RLDRPIP
-59 ALSGRLRGEAGTGY
+59 ALSGRLRGEAGTGH

-97 GRDALGTVHRFDRT
+97 GREALGTVHRFDRT

-121 WLGERLDGADLEFD
+121 WLGERLDGAELEFD
-135 PTWLLRELST
+135 PTWLLRELSQ
-145 RLAEVGQD
+145 RLAEVGRD

-158 PDTVLGTFGR
+158 PDTVLGAFGR
-168 LPPRLGRVT
+168 RPPSLGRE
-177 PRLDS
+177 PARLES
-182 SDDLNAPQRDALER
+182 SEDLNQPQRDALER

-219 AALELALEGRV
+219 AALELAVRGRV
-230 LLAATTNG
+230 LVAATTNG

-248 AIADPSM
+248 SVADPVM

-270 APDTRIDLGAVL
+270 APDARIDLGAVL

-302 RLGARPPSG
+302 RLGARPPDG
-311 SRGASGARGT
+311 GRG
-321 REEAPAPSPYARAG
+321 EAPVLSPYARAG
-335 RLLSL
+335 RLLAL
-340 ARARRDTE
+340 ARSRNDAE

-359 IARQAELALEEADI
+359 IARQAERALEEADI

-380 LSIREELRDL
+380 LSIREELREL

-437 AAARWLRTDL
+437 AAVRWLRTDL
-447 FREAGVVPDT
+447 FREAGVVGEAE
-457 GADAGAGGALPS
+457 GANEAGGGDARPSLPALPS

-480 QYRMAPDIRELV
+480 QYRMAPEIRELV

-504 PEVAERATRRA
+504 PEIAERAAEGAAHVARTA
-515 TGQGT
+515 AGGGT
-520 AHAALTV
+520 TAGAVTV
-527 FDTSGLDPR
+527 LDTSGLDPR

-544 RNRAHAEAV
+544 RNRTHAEAV
-553 ADFVGAAARDG
+553 ADFVGAAASGG

-574 RAQTRHLNDLIRRRL
+574 RVQTRNLSDLVRRRL
-589 GRAAPAGLEVS
+589 GRAAPANLEVS

-667 ALLNRLLVH
+667 ALLNRLLAH
-676 VERSGSRI
+676 VEQSGSRI
-684 AAAPTDLWH
+684 DAAPADLWH

>member
-1 MWSGMQTPDSL
+1 MQTPDFS
-12 GSSLES
+12 GSSPES
-18 PVESALESL
+18 SLESL

-52 RLNRPIP
+52 RLDRPIP

-168 LPPRLGRVT
+168 LPPRLGRGS
-177 PRLDS
+177 PQLDS

-230 LLAATTNG
+230 LVAATTNG

-270 APDTRIDLGAVL
+270 APDTRIDLGAAL

-295 TLAEHEG
+295 TLAEHEA

-311 SRGASGARGT
+311 SRVT
-321 REEAPAPSPYARAG
+321 REEAPALNPYARAG

-340 ARARRDTE
+340 ARARNDTE
-348 SARSLGRAMLE
+348 SARSLGRVMLE

-380 LSIREELRDL
+380 LSIREEFREL

-447 FREAGVVPDT
+447 FREVGVVPET
-457 GADAGAGGALPS
+457 GAAAGAALPS

-480 QYRMAPDIRELV
+480 QYRMAPEIRELV

-504 PEVAERATRRA
+504 PEVGERATRCGR
-515 TGQGT
+515 GQGT
-520 AHAALTV
+520 EQAALTV
-527 FDTSGLDPR
+527 FDTSSLDPR

-544 RNRAHAEAV
+544 RNRTHAEAV
-553 ADFVGAAARDG
+553 ADLVGAAARDG
-564 IDDIA
+564 IKDIA

-574 RAQTRHLNDLIRRRL
+574 RAQTRHLNDLVRRRL

-647 RERLVIVATVAGL
+647 RDRLVIVATVTGL
-660 RRTLPRE
+660 RRTLPRQ
-667 ALLNRLLVH
+667 ALLNRLLAH

>member
-1 MWSGMQTPDSL
+1 MR
-12 GSSLES
+12 
-18 PVESALESL
+18 
-27 WLLLADLRGAVEEE
+27 LLLADLRVAIEEE
-41 IEAVTTDLSRR
+41 IEAVAADLSRR
-52 RLNRPIP
+52 RLDRPIP
-59 ALSGRLRGEAGTGY
+59 ALSGRLRGEAGTGH

-97 GRDALGTVHRFDRT
+97 GREALGTVHRFDRT

-121 WLGERLDGADLEFD
+121 WLGERLDGAELEFD
-135 PTWLLRELST
+135 PTWLLRELAQ
-145 RLAEVGQD
+145 RLVDVGRD

-158 PDTVLGTFGR
+158 PDTVLGAFGR
-168 LPPRLGRVT
+168 RPPRLGRE
-177 PRLDS
+177 PARLES
-182 SDDLNAPQRDALER
+182 SEDLNEPQRDALER

-219 AALELALEGRV
+219 AALELAVRGRV
-230 LLAATTNG
+230 LVAATTNG

-248 AIADPSM
+248 SVADPVM

-302 RLGARPPSG
+302 RLGARPP
-311 SRGASGARGT
+311 AGAREG
-321 REEAPAPSPYARAG
+321 RPGARPDGGRGEAPVLSPYARAG
-335 RLLSL
+335 RLLAL
-340 ARARRDTE
+340 ARTQNDAE
-348 SARSLGRAMLE
+348 SARTLGRAMLE

-380 LSIREELRDL
+380 LSIREELREL

-408 ALAASRVAGPAIAVG
+408 ALAASRVSGPAIAVG

-437 AAARWLRTDL
+437 AAVRWLRTDL
-447 FREAGVVPDT
+447 FREAGVV
-457 GADAGAGGALPS
+457 GEAGPSLPS
-469 PNDGLCAMLDL
+469 RNDGLCAMLDL
-480 QYRMAPDIRELV
+480 QYRMAPEIRELV
-492 SEFFYGGRLRDA
+492 SDFFYGGRLRDA
-504 PEVAERATRRA
+504 PEIAERASEGAAPA
-515 TGQGT
+515 TGT
-520 AHAALTV
+520 AAAGGATAGPLTV
-527 FDTSGLDPR
+527 LDTSGLDPR

-544 RNRAHAEAV
+544 RNRTHAEAV
-553 ADFVGAAARDG
+553 ADFVGAAASGG

-574 RAQTRHLNDLIRRRL
+574 RAQTRHLSDLVRRRL
-589 GRAAPAGLEVS
+589 GRAAPANLEVS

-660 RRTLPRE
+660 RRTLPPE
-667 ALLNRLLVH
+667 ALLNRLLAH
-676 VERSGSRI
+676 VEQSGSRI
-684 AAAPTDLWH
+684 DAAPVDLWH

>member
-1 MWSGMQTPDSL
+1 MT
-12 GSSLES
+12 
-18 PVESALESL
+18 
-27 WLLLADLRGAVEEE
+27 DLRVAIEEE
-41 IEAVTTDLSRR
+41 IEAVTADLSRR
-52 RLNRPIP
+52 RLDRPIP
-59 ALSGRLRGEAGTGY
+59 ALSGRLRGEAGTGH

-97 GRDALGTVHRFDRT
+97 GREALGTVHRFDRT

-121 WLGERLDGADLEFD
+121 WLGERLDGAELEFD
-135 PTWLLRELST
+135 PTWLLRELSQ
-145 RLAEVGQD
+145 RLAEVGRD

-158 PDTVLGTFGR
+158 PDTVLGAFGR
-168 LPPRLGRVT
+168 RPPSLGRE
-177 PRLDS
+177 PARLAS
-182 SDDLNAPQRDALER
+182 SEDLNEPQRDALER

-219 AALELALEGRV
+219 AALELAVRGRV
-230 LLAATTNG
+230 LVAATTNG

-248 AIADPSM
+248 SVADPAM

-302 RLGARPPSG
+302 RLGARPPAG
-311 SRGASGARGT
+311 GREGRPGARAPDGG
-321 REEAPAPSPYARAG
+321 RGEAPVLSPYARAG
-335 RLLSL
+335 RLLAL
-340 ARARRDTE
+340 ARTRNDAE
-348 SARSLGRAMLE
+348 SARTLGRAMLE

-380 LSIREELRDL
+380 LSIREELREL

-437 AAARWLRTDL
+437 AAVRWLRTDL
-447 FREAGVVPDT
+447 FREAGVVDEAGGVGGP
-457 GADAGAGGALPS
+457 GAADDLGAGGAVGGAPPSQPSLPS

-480 QYRMAPDIRELV
+480 QYRMAPDIRALV

-504 PEVAERATRRA
+504 PEIAERAVKGAAHVARTAAAGGA
-515 TGQGT
+515 TAGPV
-520 AHAALTV
+520 TV
-527 FDTSGLDPR
+527 LDTSGLDPR

-544 RNRAHAEAV
+544 RNRTHAEAV
-553 ADFVGAAARDG
+553 ADFVGAAASGG

-574 RAQTRHLNDLIRRRL
+574 RAQTRHLSDLVRRRL
-589 GRAAPAGLEVS
+589 GRAAPANLEVS

-667 ALLNRLLVH
+667 ALLNRLLAH
-676 VERSGSRI
+676 VEHSGSRI
-684 AAAPTDLWH
+684 DAAPADLWH

>member
-1 MWSGMQTPDSL
+1 MT
-12 GSSLES
+12 
-18 PVESALESL
+18 
-27 WLLLADLRGAVEEE
+27 DLRVAIDEE
-41 IEAVTTDLSRR
+41 IEAVTADLSRR
-52 RLNRPIP
+52 RLDRPIP

-97 GRDALGTVHRFDRT
+97 GREALGVVHRFDRT
-111 LGLLQAVSPE
+111 LGLLQAVSPD
-121 WLGERLDGADLEFD
+121 WLGERLDGAELEFD
-135 PTWLLRELST
+135 PTWLLRELSA

-158 PDTVLGTFGR
+158 PDTVLGAFGR
-168 LPPRLGRVT
+168 LPPRLGRE
-177 PRLDS
+177 PARLDS
-182 SDDLNAPQRDALER
+182 SADLNEPQRDALER

-219 AALELALEGRV
+219 AALELALRGRV
-230 LLAATTNG
+230 LVAATTNG

-248 AIADPSM
+248 SIADPTM

-270 APDTRIDLGAVL
+270 APDTRIDLGAAL
-282 ARRIEGGAGGVDR
+282 ARRIEGGAGGVDS
-295 TLAEHEG
+295 TLAEHEEQ
-302 RLGARPPSG
+302 LGARPPAG
-311 SRGASGARGT
+311 N
-321 REEAPAPSPYARAG
+321 REGRPPALSPYARAG

-340 ARARRDTE
+340 ARSRGNAE
-348 SARSLGRAMLE
+348 SARALGRVMLE
-359 IARQAELALEEADI
+359 IARQAEAVLEEADI

-380 LSIREELRDL
+380 LSIREELREL

-447 FREAGVVPDT
+447 FREAGVVG
-457 GADAGAGGALPS
+457 GAGAGDEACPPLGAGGALPS

-504 PEVAERATRRA
+504 PEIAERAAKVAARA
-515 TGQGT
+515 TEP
-520 AHAALTV
+520 AALAV
-527 FDTSGLDPR
+527 LDTSTLDPR
-536 VERVDGSR
+536 VERLDGSR
-544 RNRAHAEAV
+544 RNRTHAEAV

-589 GRAAPAGLEVS
+589 GRAAPANLEVS

-667 ALLNRLLVH
+667 ALLNRLLAH
-676 VERSGSRI
+676 VEQSGTRVD
-684 AAAPTDLWH
+684 ATPTDLWH
-693 GR
+693 GT

>member
-1 MWSGMQTPDSL
+1 M
-12 GSSLES
+12 
-18 PVESALESL
+18 
-27 WLLLADLRGAVEEE
+27 ADLQVAIEEE
-41 IEAVTTDLSRR
+41 IEAVTAGLSRR
-52 RLNRPIP
+52 RLDRPIP
-59 ALSGRLRGEAGTGY
+59 ALSGRSRGEAGTGY
-73 RYTFQIAGGTYD
+73 RYAFQIAGGTYD
-85 IRADDRVRIHAG
+85 IRADDRVRIHSG
-97 GRDALGTVHRFDRT
+97 GRDALGVVLRFDRT
-111 LGLLQAVSPE
+111 LGLLQAVSTE
-121 WLGERLDGADLEFD
+121 WLGERLDGAELEFD
-135 PTWLLRELST
+135 PTWLLRELSA
-145 RLAEVGQD
+145 RLAELGQD

-158 PDTVLGTFGR
+158 PDTVLGAFGR
-168 LPPRLGRVT
+168 VPPRLGRGA
-177 PRLDS
+177 PRLAS
-182 SDDLNAPQRDALER
+182 SDDLNEPQRDALER
-196 VLGSSAQLVWG
+196 VLGSGVQLVWG

-219 AALELALEGRV
+219 AALELALRGRV
-230 LLAATTNG
+230 LVAATTNG

-248 AIADPSM
+248 SIADPAM

-270 APDTRIDLGAVL
+270 VPDTRLDLGAAL

-295 TLAEHEG
+295 TLADLEG
-302 RLGARPPSG
+302 RLTTGPSSG
-311 SRGASGARGT
+311 SREDASGLN
-321 REEAPAPSPYARAG
+321 PYARAG

-340 ARARRDTE
+340 ARSRGDAEAARN
-348 SARSLGRAMLE
+348 LGRTMLE
-359 IARQAELALEEADI
+359 IARQAECVLEEADI

-380 LSIREELRDL
+380 LSIREELRNL

-408 ALAASRVAGPAIAVG
+408 ALAASRAAGPAIAVG

-437 AAARWLRTDL
+437 AAARWLRRDL
-447 FREAGVVPDT
+447 FREAGVVDESGPGDV
-457 GADAGAGGALPS
+457 LPS

-504 PEVAERATRRA
+504 PEVAKRVAR
-515 TGQGT
+515 G
-520 AHAALTV
+520 AALMV
-527 FDTSGLDPR
+527 LDTSGLDPR

-553 ADFVGAAARDG
+553 ADYLAAAARDG
-564 IDDIA
+564 VDDIA

-574 RAQTRHLNDLIRRRL
+574 RAQTRHLRDLIRRRL

-610 RLVIID
+610 RLVLID

-647 RERLVIVATVAGL
+647 RENLVIVATVAGL
-660 RRTLPRE
+660 GRTLPGE
-667 ALLNRLLVH
+667 ALLNRLLRH
-676 VERSGSRI
+676 LEQSGSRI
-684 AAAPTDLWH
+684 DAAPTDLWH

>member
-1 MWSGMQTPDSL
+1 M
-12 GSSLES
+12 
-18 PVESALESL
+18 
-27 WLLLADLRGAVEEE
+27 WLLLADLRVAIEEE
-41 IEAVTTDLSRR
+41 IEAVAVDLSRR
-52 RLNRPIP
+52 RLDRPIP
-59 ALSGRLRGEAGTGY
+59 ALSGRLRGEAGAGH

-97 GRDALGTVHRFDRT
+97 GREALGTVHRFDRT

-121 WLGERLDGADLEFD
+121 WLGERLDGAELEFD
-135 PTWLLRELST
+135 PTWLLRELSQ
-145 RLAEVGQD
+145 RLAEVGRD

-158 PDTVLGTFGR
+158 PDTVLGAFGR
-168 LPPRLGRVT
+168 RPPSLGRESPRLE
-177 PRLDS
+177 S
-182 SDDLNAPQRDALER
+182 SEDLNQPQRDALER

-219 AALELALEGRV
+219 AALELAVRGRV
-230 LLAATTNG
+230 LVAATTNG

-248 AIADPSM
+248 SVADPVM

-295 TLAEHEG
+295 TLAQHEG
-302 RLGARPPSG
+302 RLGARPPAG
-311 SRGASGARGT
+311 GREGRPGGRAPAGGRG
-321 REEAPAPSPYARAG
+321 EAPILSPYARAG
-335 RLLSL
+335 RLLAL
-340 ARARRDTE
+340 ARSRNDAE

-359 IARQAELALEEADI
+359 IARQAERALEEADI

-380 LSIREELRDL
+380 LSIREELRAL

-437 AAARWLRTDL
+437 AAVRWLRTDL
-447 FREAGVVPDT
+447 FREAGVVEEEPS
-457 GADAGAGGALPS
+457 LPS

-480 QYRMAPDIRELV
+480 QYRMAPEIRELV

-504 PEVAERATRRA
+504 PEIAERAAERGA
-515 TGQGT
+515 PAVG
-520 AHAALTV
+520 AAAAGAAVTV
-527 FDTSGLDPR
+527 LDTSGLDPR

-544 RNRAHAEAV
+544 RNRTHAEAV
-553 ADFVGAAARDG
+553 ADFVGAAASGG

-574 RAQTRHLNDLIRRRL
+574 RAQTRNLSDLVRRRL
-589 GRAAPAGLEVS
+589 GRAAPANLEVS

-660 RRTLPRE
+660 RRTLPPE
-667 ALLNRLLVH
+667 ALLNRLLAH
-676 VERSGSRI
+676 VEQSGSRI
-684 AAAPTDLWH
+684 DAAPADLWH
-693 GR
+693 DR

>member
-1 MWSGMQTPDSL
+1 MQAPDSRE
-12 GSSLES
+12 GSHEGSR
-18 PVESALESL
+18 ESL
-27 WLLLADLRGAVEEE
+27 WILLADLRVAIDEE
-41 IEAVTTDLSRR
+41 IEAVTADLARR
-52 RLNRPIP
+52 RLDRPIP
-59 ALSGRLRGEAGTGY
+59 ALSGRLRGEAGAGY
-73 RYTFQIAGGTYD
+73 RYAFQIAGGTYD

-97 GRDALGTVHRFDRT
+97 GREALGVVHRFDRT
-111 LGLLQAVSPE
+111 LGLLQAVSPD
-121 WLGERLDGADLEFD
+121 WLGERLDGAELEFD

-153 PEDFF
+153 PEEYF
-158 PDTVLGTFGR
+158 PDTVLGAFGR
-168 LPPRLGRVT
+168 LPPRLGRES

-182 SDDLNAPQRDALER
+182 SADLNEPQRDALER

-219 AALELALEGRV
+219 AALELALRGRV
-230 LLAATTNG
+230 LVAATTNG

-248 AIADPSM
+248 SIADPAL

-270 APDTRIDLGAVL
+270 APDSRIDLGAAL
-282 ARRIEGGAGGVDR
+282 ARRIDGGAGGVDR
-295 TLAEHEG
+295 TLAEHEEQ
-302 RLGARPPSG
+302 LGARPPAG
-311 SRGASGARGT
+311 SREGRP
-321 REEAPAPSPYARAG
+321 PALNPYARAG

-340 ARARRDTE
+340 ARSRGNAE
-348 SARSLGRAMLE
+348 SARALGRVMLE
-359 IARQAELALEEADI
+359 IARQAEAVLEEADI

-380 LSIREELRDL
+380 LSIREELREL

-408 ALAASRVAGPAIAVG
+408 ALAASRVAGTAIAVG

-437 AAARWLRTDL
+437 AAMRWLRTDL
-447 FREAGVVPDT
+447 FREAGVV
-457 GADAGAGGALPS
+457 GGAGAGDEAGAALPS

-480 QYRMAPDIRELV
+480 QYRMVPDIRELV
-492 SEFFYGGRLRDA
+492 SGFFYGGRLRDA
-504 PEVAERATRRA
+504 PEIAARAAEIPARAP
-515 TGQGT
+515 QP
-520 AHAALTV
+520 AALSV
-527 FDTSGLDPR
+527 LDTSGLDPR

-544 RNRAHAEAV
+544 RNRTHAETV

-589 GRAAPAGLEVS
+589 GRAAPANLEVS

-647 RERLVIVATVAGL
+647 RDRLVIVATITGL

-667 ALLNRLLVH
+667 ALLNRLLSH
-676 VERSGSRI
+676 VEQSGSRLD
-684 AAAPTDLWH
+684 ATPTDLWH
-693 GR
+693 GASR

>member
-1 MWSGMQTPDSL
+1 M
-12 GSSLES
+12 
-18 PVESALESL
+18 
-27 WLLLADLRGAVEEE
+27 ADLRVAIEEE
-41 IEAVTTDLSRR
+41 IEAVAADLSRR
-52 RLNRPIP
+52 RLDRPIP
-59 ALSGRLRGEAGTGY
+59 ALSGRLRGEAGTGH

-97 GRDALGTVHRFDRT
+97 GREALGTVHRFDRT

-121 WLGERLDGADLEFD
+121 WLGERLDGAELEFD
-135 PTWLLRELST
+135 PTWLLRELSQ
-145 RLAEVGQD
+145 RLVEVGRD

-158 PDTVLGTFGR
+158 PDTVLGAFGR
-168 LPPRLGRVT
+168 RPPSLGRESPRLE
-177 PRLDS
+177 S
-182 SDDLNAPQRDALER
+182 SEDLNEPQRDALER

-219 AALELALEGRV
+219 AALELALRGRV
-230 LLAATTNG
+230 LVAATTNG

-248 AIADPSM
+248 SVADPVM

-302 RLGARPPSG
+302 RLGARPPAG
-311 SRGASGARGT
+311 GREGRPGARAPDGG
-321 REEAPAPSPYARAG
+321 RGEAPVLSPYARAG
-335 RLLSL
+335 RLLAL
-340 ARARRDTE
+340 ARTRNDAE
-348 SARSLGRAMLE
+348 SARTLGRAMLE
-359 IARQAELALEEADI
+359 IARQAERALEEADI

-380 LSIREELRDL
+380 LSIREELREL

-437 AAARWLRTDL
+437 AAVRWLRTDL
-447 FREAGVVPDT
+447 FREAGVVEET
-457 GADAGAGGALPS
+457 GASLPS

-480 QYRMAPDIRELV
+480 QYRMAPEIRELV

-504 PEVAERATRRA
+504 PEIAERAAEGAAHVARTAAAGGA
-515 TGQGT
+515 TAGPV
-520 AHAALTV
+520 TV
-527 FDTSGLDPR
+527 LDTSGLDPR

-544 RNRAHAEAV
+544 RNRTHAEAV

-574 RAQTRHLNDLIRRRL
+574 RAQTRHLNDLVRRRL
-589 GRAAPAGLEVS
+589 GRAAPANLEVS

-647 RERLVIVATVAGL
+647 RERLVIVATIAGL

-667 ALLNRLLVH
+667 ALLNRLLAH
-676 VERSGSRI
+676 VEQSGMRI
-684 AAAPTDLWH
+684 DAAPADLWH